1 MIDLSVKISHLN
13 LKNPVMTAS
22 GTFGYGEEFRDFLDL
37 GRLGG
42 IVVKAITES
51 NRDGN
56 AYPRMAETASGMLNS
71 VGLQNKGVDYFI
83 KEIYPLIQDF
93 GTNVIVNVSG
103 STIDEYVNVAEKIN
117 ELEKIPAIELNISCP
132 NVKHGGMVFGT
143 DPSIAT
149 EVTSAV
155 RKVYKKD
162 LIVKLSPNVTSIQ
175 EMAKA
180 VVDGGA
186 DIISLINTLLGMAI
200 DVDKRSPVLATM
212 TGGLSG
218 PAIKPIALRM
228 VWQVS
233 KAVKVPVI
241 GIGGIMNA
249 TDVIEFMLAGASAV
263 QVGTANFIDPGIT
276 IKIIDGIE
284 AYCRLHKVS
293 AVRELICAAKK
304 LAKVSRWQV
313 E

>member
-22 GTFGYGEEFRDFLDL
+22 GTFGYGEEYIDFMNP

-42 IVVKAITES
+42 IVVKAVTVN

-83 KEIYPLIQDF
+83 KEIYPAIKDF
-93 GTNVIVNVSG
+93 DTNIIVNVSG
-103 STIDEYVNVAEKIN
+103 STIEEYVAVAEKIN

-132 NVKHGGMVFGT
+132 NVKQGGMVFGT
-143 DPSIAT
+143 DPFAAT
-149 EVTSAV
+149 EVTSAI

-162 LIVKLSPNVTSIQ
+162 LIVKLSPNVTSIR
-175 EMAKA
+175 EIAKA

-200 DVDKRSPVLATM
+200 DADKRKSVLSTI

-218 PAIKPIALRM
+218 PAIKPVALCM

-233 KAVKVPVI
+233 KAVKIPVI
-241 GIGGIMNA
+241 GMGGIMNA
-249 TDVIEFMLAGASAV
+249 TDAIEFMLAGASAV
-263 QVGTANFIDPGIT
+263 QVGTANFIDPT
-276 IKIIDGIE
+276 VTLKIIEGIE
-284 AYCRLHKVS
+284 AYCRLHKFGSVK
-293 AVRELICAAKK
+293 ELVGG
-304 LAKVSRWQV
+304 LS
-313 E
+313 

>member
-1 MIDLSVKISHLN
+1 MIDLSVKISHLS

-22 GTFGYGEEFRDFLDL
+22 GTFGYGEEYRDFVDP

-42 IVVKAITES
+42 IVVKAVTGN

-83 KEIYPLIQDF
+83 REIYPLIKDF
-93 GTNVIVNVSG
+93 DTNVIVNVSG
-103 STIDEYVNVAEKIN
+103 STIEEYVAVAEKIN

-132 NVKHGGMVFGT
+132 NVKQGGMVFGT
-143 DPSIAT
+143 NPHAAT
-149 EVTSAV
+149 EVTCAV

-162 LIVKLSPNVTSIQ
+162 LIVKLSPNVTSIR
-175 EMAKA
+175 EIAKA

-200 DVDKRSPVLATM
+200 DADKRKPVLSTI

-218 PAIKPIALRM
+218 PAIKPVALCM

-233 KAVKVPVI
+233 NAVKVPVI
-241 GIGGIMNA
+241 GMGGIMNA
-249 TDVIEFMLAGASAV
+249 TDAIEFMLAGASAV
-263 QVGTANFIDPGIT
+263 QVGTANFIDPT
-276 IKIIDGIE
+276 VTLKIIEGIE
-284 AYCRLHKVS
+284 AYCRLNKVGS
-293 AVRELICAAKK
+293 VKELVGGIVTRDA
-304 LAKVSRWQV
+304 
-313 E
+313 